1 MPGPP
6 LLLLQRYVLTLEEK
20 RGAFVPPALREKTL
34 FTATG
39 EHGGTGEFSLQP
51 LREREREYERERGS
65 KQVPEKAVCVL
76 SRAKK
81 G

>member
-39 EHGGTGEFSLQP
+39 EHGGTGEFSHQP
-51 LREREREYERERGS
+51 LREREYDRERES
-65 KQVPEKAVCVL
+65 KCKKKKFFVL

-81 G
+81 KKG

>member
-1 MPGPP
+1 VPGPP

-39 EHGGTGEFSLQP
+39 EHGGTGEFSHQP
-51 LREREREYERERGS
+51 LREREYERERERE
-65 KQVPEKAVCVL
+65 QVPEKAVCVL